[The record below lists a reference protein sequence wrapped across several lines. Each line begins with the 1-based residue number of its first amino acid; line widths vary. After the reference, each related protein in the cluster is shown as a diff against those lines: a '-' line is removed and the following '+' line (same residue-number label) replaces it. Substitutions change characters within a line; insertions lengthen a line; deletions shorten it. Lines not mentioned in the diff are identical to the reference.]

1 MNTMTYEGIV
11 FYSLEA
17 SEETLKEGV
26 QFGKGYYISECGKVL
41 SVKGRKPRVIKG
53 VKNNYGYLCINL
65 HQDGKRKNFLIH
77 RLVAS
82 YFIPN
87 PNNYSCVNHKDE
99 CKTNNHV
106 SNLEHC
112 TYKYNLE
119 YSGNTK
125 KACESAIKNQTWKK
139 AHESNKKKIK
149 AFNYFTNEFI
159 GEFESVKEA
168 GKKLEVTKESISKNL
183 IGKLKKV
190 GTRKGVI
197 PKTYYYFEYSN

>member
-53 VKNNYGYLCINL
+53 VKNKYGYLFV
-65 HQDGKRKNFLIH
+65 NFSQGDKQKFFYIH

-82 YFIPN
+82 YFILN
-87 PNNYSCVNHKDE
+87 PNNYPCVNHIDE
-99 CKTNNHV
+99 NKTNNHI

-112 TYKYNLE
+112 TYKYNNE
-119 YSGNTK
+119 YSGNIK
-125 KACESAIKNQTWKK
+125 KAY
-139 AHESNKKKIK
+139 ESNKKKIK
-149 AFNYFTNEFI
+149 AYEYFTNKFI
-159 GEFESVKEA
+159 GEFESVTQASKELKINGGNISA
-168 GKKLEVTKESISKNL
+168 NLKGKT
-183 IGKLKKV
+183 KKV
-190 GTRKGVI
+190 GTQKGII
-197 PKTYYYFEYSN
+197 PKTYYYFEYNN

>member
-26 QFGKGYYISECGKVL
+26 QFGEGYYISECGKVL
-41 SVKGRKPRVIKG
+41 SVKRERPRILKAG
-53 VKNNYGYLCINL
+53 KDKEGYLYVIFS
-65 HQDGKRKNFLIH
+65 QGDKPKFFLIH

-112 TYKYNLE
+112 THKYNLE
-119 YSGNTK
+119 YSGNIK
-125 KACESAIKNQTWKK
+125 KAQEK